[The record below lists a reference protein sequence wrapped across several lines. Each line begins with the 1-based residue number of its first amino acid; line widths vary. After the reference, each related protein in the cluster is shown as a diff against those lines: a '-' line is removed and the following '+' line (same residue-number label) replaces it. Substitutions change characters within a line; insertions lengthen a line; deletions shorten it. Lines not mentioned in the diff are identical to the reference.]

1 MGRIGS
7 GVRVSAS
14 FQKKT
19 SRRVVSYDTGGGG
32 VTTYEGF
39 ILVVDLPMR
48 MRRVS
53 WLNNNICEIANS
65 QAHQLRQQD
74 GRYVIVL
81 SFCVI
86 L

>member
-1 MGRIGS
+1 
-7 GVRVSAS
+7 
-14 FQKKT
+14 
-19 SRRVVSYDTGGGG
+19 
-32 VTTYEGF
+32 
-39 ILVVDLPMR
+39 MR

>member
-1 MGRIGS
+1 
-7 GVRVSAS
+7 VPV
-14 FQKKT
+14 FKKKLPAGLYPT
-19 SRRVVSYDTGGGG
+19 TQGGGG